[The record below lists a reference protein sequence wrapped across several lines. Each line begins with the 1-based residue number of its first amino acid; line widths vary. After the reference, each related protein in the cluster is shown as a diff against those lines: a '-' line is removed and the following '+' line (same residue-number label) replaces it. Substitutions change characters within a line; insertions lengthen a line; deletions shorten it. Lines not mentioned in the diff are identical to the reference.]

1 MLAEIIT
8 QGLDLMSFS
17 VPQEWD
23 ECMLVHLEDGAMSI
37 IFKDGVVSI
46 VQGEQAEAE
55 SVVKL
60 TNRQVCDAIDGSTD
74 IMLVWRQL
82 AEPSPT
88 DKSTVL
94 KGSGAKLTTVI
105 ECLTRCYTSK
115 AEFKKIVDEFKSQ
128 RGQPF
133 HPFQN
138 PVPPESNKTYKYEI
152 ELRPLFYTFKSGH
165 KIWVQISNLDLNYQL
180 FLHTI
185 YASEMLPVPA
195 ENTVYHDTKHPSYL
209 LLPIIPDSPII
220 KEVEPPLSQI
230 KWPSKFMA

>member
-105 ECLTRCYTSK
+105 ECLTRCYKTK
-115 AEFKKIVDEFKSQ
+115 AEFKKLVDAFKSQ
-128 RGQPF
+128 
-133 HPFQN
+133 
-138 PVPPESNKTYKYEI
+138 
-152 ELRPLFYTFKSGH
+152 
-165 KIWVQISNLDLNYQL
+165 
-180 FLHTI
+180 
-185 YASEMLPVPA
+185 LP
-195 ENTVYHDTKHPSYL
+195 DT
-209 LLPIIPDSPII
+209 
-220 KEVEPPLSQI
+220 
-230 KWPSKFMA
+230 

>member
-128 RGQPF
+128 
-133 HPFQN
+133 
-138 PVPPESNKTYKYEI
+138 
-152 ELRPLFYTFKSGH
+152 
-165 KIWVQISNLDLNYQL
+165 
-180 FLHTI
+180 
-185 YASEMLPVPA
+185 LP
-195 ENTVYHDTKHPSYL
+195 DT
-209 LLPIIPDSPII
+209 
-220 KEVEPPLSQI
+220 
-230 KWPSKFMA
+230 